1 MCSLK
6 FKKIQRKTPVSEPIF
21 SFNFIEKE
29 IPAKACLYEICK
41 ISEKTYGRLFLD
53 AKSPHRSVMNQ
64 CIESHCQ
71 IATNHCL
78 VIAGANLLVKGYQK
92 PLHQMWT
99 LKGIWIFERC
109 LRKSSDSSYVMAD
122 PKEMRRAVRLNG
134 APNHEMKLNN
144 EEETEFL
151 NNLREFS

>member
-99 LKGIWIFERC
+99 LKGI
-109 LRKSSDSSYVMAD
+109 
-122 PKEMRRAVRLNG
+122 
-134 APNHEMKLNN
+134 
-144 EEETEFL
+144 
-151 NNLREFS
+151 